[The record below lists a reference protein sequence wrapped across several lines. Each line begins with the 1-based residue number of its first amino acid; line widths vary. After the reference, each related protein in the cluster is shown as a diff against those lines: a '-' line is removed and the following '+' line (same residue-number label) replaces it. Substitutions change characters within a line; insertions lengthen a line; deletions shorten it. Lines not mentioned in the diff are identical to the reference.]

1 MFKIFSLSRP
11 RTLTL
16 IAILMILFG
25 LAEVVTGIT
34 HQFFGVTTSQNDLAT
49 YAGIAIGLLYVLSGC
64 FIWPMQRWGAALAVA
79 CLAAD
84 VAGRIAMVMLGLYPL
99 DTPRQTF
106 AIFMGTLIAVVFA
119 IYIALR
125 WKSFR

>member
-64 FIWPMQRWGAALAVA
+64 FIWPMQRWGAALAMA